1 MWQLQQRAL
10 INNPA
15 KTWRYLGSYS
25 GLSAVAEAIC
35 DIEGY
40 PTRTLFLNLYVDPF
54 DSPED
59 SDLFQRF
66 EHTGTQGFYV
76 VERQVN

>member
-25 GLSAVAEAIC
+25 GLSAVTEAIC
-35 DIEGY
+35 
-40 PTRTLFLNLYVDPF
+40 
-54 DSPED
+54 
-59 SDLFQRF
+59 
-66 EHTGTQGFYV
+66 
-76 VERQVN
+76 